1 MVKFKEFYDIDELN
15 RFAATV
21 EVMEVKY
28 QYSNYECQFLL
39 MYKEF
44 NFSKIPT
51 HKLISELKKRPGVN
65 YTYVEPES
73 TKEMSFEG
81 SSIVLEVID

>member
-21 EVMEVKY
+21 EVVDVKY
-28 QYSNYECQFLL
+28 QYSNYEYQYLL

-44 NFSKIPT
+44 NFSKVPT
-51 HKLISELKKRPGVN
+51 HKLISELKNRPGVN
-65 YTYVEPES
+65 YTYVEPET
-73 TKEMSFEG
+73 TKEMLFDG
-81 SSIVLEVID
+81 SSIILEVID